1 MLPGVNEKP
10 VVTVIDIGSHARYAK
25 TGTVGTVTRFEE
37 QLGQTFAELDSTG
50 LLYRLDQ
57 LTAVSVEEKAASQH
71 TVDEDLKKL
80 KKEREEM
87 VSTAYNEAVFQQDG
101 ACHGG
106 G

>member
-1 MLPGVNEKP
+1 M
-10 VVTVIDIGSHARYAK
+10 VTAMIEIGTYARYPK

-37 QLGQTFAELDSTG
+37 QHGKTFVELDSTG

-57 LTAVSVEEKAASQH
+57 LTPVSREEK
-71 TVDEDLKKL
+71 TTLERTKDEDIKKIL
-80 KKEREEM
+80 KEREDIGE
-87 VSTAYNEAVFQQDG
+87 SGFNDAVFQQDG

>member
-1 MLPGVNEKP
+1 MLPCVNEKP

-57 LTAVSVEEKAASQH
+57 LTTVSAEEKAASHH
-71 TVDEDLKKL
+71 TVDEDLKRL
-80 KKEREEM
+80 KIERES
-87 VSTAYNEAVFQQDG
+87 VGSTAYSEAVFQQDG